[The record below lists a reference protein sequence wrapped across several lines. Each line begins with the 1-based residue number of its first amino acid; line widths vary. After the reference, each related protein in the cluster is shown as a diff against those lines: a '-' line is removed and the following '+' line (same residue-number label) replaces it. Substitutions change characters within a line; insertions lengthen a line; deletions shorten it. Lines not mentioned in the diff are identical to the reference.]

1 MRYLLLCSALGLSLA
16 SSLQAAE
23 LPAAAARLA
32 SNATRLPVQGWGTGL
47 TASYFNNGSLAG
59 APVLKRQD
67 AVVDFRWGTAAPA
80 PELPADNFSVRWE
93 GLLAAPGTGRYRFV
107 AATTDEVRLWVNG
120 KKVLDTWDGRKPT
133 NVDDPTVTLAA
144 GEKVTIKLE
153 YNDAEGNA
161 GIQLQWAGPG
171 QSPQLIPTGN
181 LYPLGSPL
189 TRDPA
194 GPPPVAK
201 AKAVPTPTAAAV
213 AAKAAAATPATKP
226 TAAAKPAAKPA
237 APAAKPATKPA
248 AKAVAQAAPKP
259 VEKVVKPP
267 KPAKPAKA
275 PEAEPALPADL
286 SGLYT
291 LTVRSTGQP
300 LKVEQGRPATRAEQL
315 AAEAAGQKDVAPQW
329 RIEPAG
335 EGLYR
340 LVLPG
345 SNKVLE
351 VLGSSTSNGA
361 PLSVWTYYSGYNQR
375 WKIEE
380 AEKGYYKLTPHH
392 VRKKVL
398 TYGDTLDGGLQ
409 QQRYTGEPNQQW
421 KLIAVKE
428 VEEKLP
434 AAAANAPSVGDNKM
448 SVYPNPSNGV
458 LQMAYNLPEAKPL
471 GWVLYNQNGVAV
483 RVSDYR
489 KQAAGA
495 HHQTLD
501 FTTLPAGDYYLSL
514 TVGITNTRQLIS
526 IRRPGV
532 DAPAPSPSV
541 GTTTPGK

>member
-1 MRYLLLCSALGLSLA
+1 MCSVLGLSLTGE
-16 SSLQAAE
+16 LQATGVS
-23 LPAAAARLA
+23 AAATELFPARPVA
-32 SNATRLPVQGWGTGL
+32 SLPVQGWGMGL

-67 AVVDFRWGTAAPA
+67 AVVDFRWGAAAPA
-80 PELPADNFSVRWE
+80 PELPVDNFSVRWE

-201 AKAVPTPTAAAV
+201 AKAVPTPTAAGI
-213 AAKAAAATPATKP
+213 AAKSAATT
-226 TAAAKPAAKPA
+226 AAKPAAAAKPVAKPA
-237 APAAKPATKPA
+237 AVPAKPAP
-248 AKAVAQAAPKP
+248 KAVAQAAPKAA
-259 VEKVVKPP
+259 EKVVKAPKPP
-267 KPAKPAKA
+267 KPVK
-275 PEAEPALPADL
+275 EAEPEPTPPADL

-291 LTVRSTGQP
+291 LSVRSTGQP
-300 LKVEQGRPATRAEQL
+300 LKVEQSRPATRAEQL

-380 AEKGYYKLTPHH
+380 ADKGYYKLTPHH

-421 KLIAVKE
+421 KLVAVKE
-428 VEEKLP
+428 VEEKMP

-458 LQMAYNLPEAKPL
+458 LQMAYTLPEAKPL

-489 KQAAGA
+489 KQPAGA

-501 FTTLPAGDYYLSL
+501 FTALPAGDYYLSL

-526 IRRPGV
+526 IRRPGP

>member
-1 MRYLLLCSALGLSLA
+1 MRYLLLCSALGLSLT
-16 SSLQAAE
+16 SGLQAAGVS
-23 LPAAAARLA
+23 AAATLLLPVRPI
-32 SNATRLPVQGWGTGL
+32 ATLPVQGWGTGL

-201 AKAVPTPTAAAV
+201 AKAVPTPTAAGIAAKSAATTAAKPAV
-213 AAKAAAATPATKP
+213 AAKPV
-226 TAAAKPAAKPA
+226 AKPAA
-237 APAAKPATKPA
+237 APAKPAP
-248 AKAVAQAAPKP
+248 KAVAQAAPKP
-259 VEKVVKPP
+259 AEKVVKAPKPP
-267 KPAKPAKA
+267 KPVKA
-275 PEAEPALPADL
+275 AEPEPTPPADL

-291 LTVRSTGQP
+291 LSVRSTGQP

-380 AEKGYYKLTPHH
+380 ADKGYYKLTPHH

-421 KLIAVKE
+421 KLTAVKE
-428 VEEKLP
+428 VEEKMP

-458 LQMAYNLPEAKPL
+458 LQMAYTLPEAKPL

-489 KQAAGA
+489 KQSAGA

-501 FTTLPAGDYYLSL
+501 FTALPAGDYYLSL

-526 IRRPGV
+526 IRRPGP
-532 DAPAPSPSV
+532 DAPAASPSV
-541 GTTTPGK
+541 GSTTPGK